1 MQGSKG
7 IVIGF
12 VAGLAAMGGAVLLFR
27 DDAAGVGAPDGA
39 RIAQLDAQIQRLD
52 ATVSRMSALIGAGGP
67 VASATGN
74 EPGTAAAM
82 PRTPA
87 EQAAEAERQK
97 VAEQASVTANSM
109 VEHALQVGQWTRA
122 QQQEFNAVAADLD
135 GDEHTR
141 LLQRISAAINR
152 DELQIELP

>member
-1 MQGSKG
+1 MQGNKG

-27 DDAAGVGAPDGA
+27 DDSAGAGAPDGA
-39 RIAQLDAQIQRLD
+39 HIARLDAQIQRLD
-52 ATVSRMSALIGAGGP
+52 ATVNRLSALVGAGGP
-67 VASATGN
+67 AASTTAGASVAADV
-74 EPGTAAAM
+74 A

-97 VAEQASVTANSM
+97 AAEQASVTANAM
-109 VEHALQVGQWTRA
+109 VDQALQVGQWTKA
-122 QQQEFNAVAADLD
+122 QQLEFNLVAADLD